1 MRSRDITSTQRL
13 EFGRKAETFVST
25 WLLQQGYLL
34 VESNFRRKSTE
45 LDLICRKGEALLFIE
60 VKSRNTAVDDYQQ
73 LIPPR
78 KLQALWRGI
87 EKFLSEHAEY
97 QNFTLHL
104 GLALVSGWEKQRPD
118 IEWMRLPTKE

>member
-1 MRSRDITSTQRL
+1 MRSRDITLTQHL
-13 EFGRKAETFVST
+13 EFGRRAETFVAA
-25 WLLQQGYLL
+25 WFIQQGYVL

-45 LDLICRKGEALLFIE
+45 LDLICRKGEALLFVE
-60 VKSRNTAVDDYQQ
+60 VKSRNAVIDDYQQ

-97 QNFTLHL
+97 QNFTMHL
-104 GLALVSGWEKQRPD
+104 GLALVSGWEKNRPT
-118 IEWMRLPTKE
+118 INWMRLPTKE